1 MVKHFFFSL
10 PSVKNPKFF
19 KEDLEQML
27 FRSKRRSITGISG
40 RASVTRSDSQLTSL
54 ERKTF
59 FHTNYTEGH
68 DMLDWS
74 GNYNFFFPVVTL

>member
-40 RASVTRSDSQLTSL
+40 RASVTRSELTTYKL
-54 ERKTF
+54 REE
-59 FHTNYTEGH
+59 NILPY
-68 DMLDWS
+68 
-74 GNYNFFFPVVTL
+74 